1 MRKAEE
7 DRRKLIEKAALLEK
21 SWELNRECRK
31 FLRENA
37 NTWEDKERREEREK
51 ERKKQEQIQKACWK
65 KQEFEKKQQIKEK
78 TRLITEMLEGIPKEE
93 AKRLEEEVRKEEN
106 LELQMMGQDEQGGD
120 DNGTQE

>member
-1 MRKAEE
+1 M
-7 DRRKLIEKAALLEK
+7 
-21 SWELNRECRK
+21 
-31 FLRENA
+31 
-37 NTWEDKERREEREK
+37 NTWEDKDRREEREK
-51 ERKKQEQIQKACWK
+51 ERKKQEKIKKASWK
-65 KQEFEKKQQIKEK
+65 KQEFEKNRQIKEK